1 MLPEWVF
8 LLPSWL
14 VVGLVVGAVAS
25 VVVAGIFVVGNR
37 LFPEPRVSSATR
49 VDGVGRRRYE
59 IRDYLTA
66 IGERFVEDQRIND
79 EEVAFFL
86 PERGVA
92 ITFDAQ
98 AFFRLER
105 AGVYTVLCEHEMPGH
120 QLGRRLPFDVPTIE
134 PELADLDDPV
144 SAAFDR
150 LGVSPN
156 ASSGTVRDAYRKQVK
171 DVHPDHGGDRESF
184 RQLREAYT
192 MARDHAED

>member
-14 VVGLVVGAVAS
+14 VVGLVVGAIAS
-25 VVVAGIFVVGNR
+25 VVVAGVFVVGGR
-37 LFPEPRVSSATR
+37 LFPDRQVSR
-49 VDGVGRRRYE
+49 GPHIDGVGRRRLE

-66 IGERFVEDQRIND
+66 IDERFVEDRPIHG
-79 EEVAFFL
+79 ETVAFYL

-105 AGVYTVLCEHEMPGH
+105 AGVFAVLCEHEMPGS
-120 QLGRRLPFDVPTIE
+120 QLGRRLPFDVPDLE
-134 PELADLDDPV
+134 PELADLDDPI

-150 LGVSPN
+150 LDLPVN
-156 ASSGTVRDAYRKQVK
+156 ASSDAVRNAYRKQVK
-171 DVHPDHGGDRESF
+171 DVHPDHGGDRERF
-184 RQLREAYT
+184 RELREAYT
-192 MARDHAED
+192 MAREHTEN